1 MCACERMVLEF
12 LGFEMTEAFIVEV
25 RTILEWEPD
34 GAAPMNI
41 QKLDGEWGLD
51 VSMGFMEVERLREFL
66 DQFIPVIVVVETT
79 SLPYRD
85 NTALHTLVAV
95 GYDDDNLYVNDG
107 LEPASPIAIPWEN
120 FHEAWELFGNFGAV
134 IRCIKP

>member
-1 MCACERMVLEF
+1 MVLEF

-95 GYDDDNLYVNDG
+95 GYDDDNL
-107 LEPASPIAIPWEN
+107 L
-120 FHEAWELFGNFGAV
+120 
-134 IRCIKP
+134 